1 MRARAITDSGDSG
14 RSIELRMSPRS
25 CRARV
30 RVAVVLFACSLAGA
44 RAAQAQEDDEV
55 IVDPEAPSSLSGS
68 DGEEIISDPEAPGG
82 GGGSGDEDY
91 GWGEAAN
98 LGQGDAPSAPAS
110 VADEYDPQANT
121 GLARIE
127 ADGRFAA
134 DVNHEG
140 KLEDA
145 YETRFRLDV
154 DVEFR
159 RSRKLRI
166 GVGVRTDVF
175 WAVPSGNDPSLT
187 YVYNDFSQDP
197 NDPRRLRT
205 DYTPFDQDRF
215 ELDIIPLAA
224 YVDGTLGDGFHVRV
238 GVQPVSM
245 ARTDFFSPI
254 DMLTVYDGRGQPRLD
269 PGTPKIAQPAVRVD
283 WDLSSWATIQA
294 IYVPWFMP
302 HLQRPN
308 RDGTVSDQ
316 LGIQGGTVQPGL
328 DRVIDPSWQP
338 RASEWGGRFVGPA
351 PDFTTPQ
358 AQLRLNMRGPSY
370 ELGVSGG
377 TALEKLPSFYA
388 TPAFEE
394 FIRTG
399 NANEVIDVLG
409 SLPGP
414 RQPQDES
421 LPWEPQGRLFDVEYH
436 RYAQIGLDGSIDV
449 APVRL
454 AFELTYSPSRHFYA
468 ARRDGKGL
476 PQPDTSAPIIDAEFD
491 DEGNFISQSNV
502 QDRSIRKGAQTVQA
516 VLHMD
521 WIHGETFALAVE
533 GFWLNALRLP
543 HDEDRDWWA
552 FKRGTGAF
560 LAGVLGATY
569 RLNDGQWSFETSL
582 IALLGPSVIS
592 ISQIELRVMQGF
604 FVNIGAMIYEG
615 PRGAPRTPDLS
626 LGGLLSG
633 YDQVFVG
640 FRYLP

>member
-1 MRARAITDSGDSG
+1 MSLRTRRARA
-14 RSIELRMSPRS
+14 
-25 CRARV
+25 
-30 RVAVVLFACSLAGA
+30 RVAFLVFACCLAGA
-44 RAAQAQEDDEV
+44 RASQAQDDEEV
-55 IVDPEAPSSLSGS
+55 IVDPEAVGSSSRGGS
-68 DGEEIISDPEAPGG
+68 DDEEVISDPEAPGG
-82 GGGSGDEDY
+82 GGGSDSGGDY

-98 LGQGDAPSAPAS
+98 IGQGDASSAPES
-110 VADEYDPQANT
+110 VAEEYDPQANT
-121 GLARIE
+121 GIARIE

-166 GVGVRTDVF
+166 GLGVRTDIF

-187 YVYNDFSQDP
+187 YRYNDFSQDP
-197 NDPRRLRT
+197 ADPQRLRT

-224 YVDGTLGDGFHVRV
+224 YVDGTIGDGFHVRV

-269 PGTPKIAQPAVRVD
+269 PGTPKIAQPALRVD

-294 IYVPWFMP
+294 VYVPWFMP

-316 LGIQGGTVQPGL
+316 LGVQGGTVQPGL

-370 ELGVSGG
+370 EFGVSGG
-377 TALEKLPSFYA
+377 TALEKLPSFYS
-388 TPAFEE
+388 TPAFDRYLREGE
-394 FIRTG
+394 TSDI
-399 NANEVIDVLG
+399 VDVAG
-409 SLPGP
+409 ILPGP
-414 RQPQDES
+414 TNMDDADM
-421 LPWEPQGRLFDVEYH
+421 PWEPQLRLFDVEYH
-436 RYAQIGLDGSIDV
+436 RYAQIGLDGSLDI
-449 APVRL
+449 APITL

-468 ARRDGKGL
+468 ARRDGKSL
-476 PQPDTSAPIIDAEFD
+476 PQPDTSEQIVDATVQED
-491 DEGNFISQSNV
+491 GDFIQSNV

-543 HDEDRDWWA
+543 YDEDRDWWA

-560 LAGVLGATY
+560 FAGVLGATY

-582 IALLGPSVIS
+582 IALLGPSIIS
-592 ISQIELRVMQGF
+592 ISQIELRVVQGF

-615 PRGAPRTPDLS
+615 KRGDPRTPDLS